1 MSPQNDGR
9 IWRRSTAGMT
19 LLEVVVGLMITGVA
33 VTAGYGALASVLD
46 QRDRAEQVLIRTLEA
61 ANIRRELRSWL
72 TGARL
77 TIEEDGPGVR
87 GLDGVWDD
95 PAGSRSSRVPDDAL
109 TILTTAPTPLEAN
122 DVVLTLFVDRDSLT
136 SLTGLVV
143 HLTAWRGR
151 EETVVEVDPRVTG
164 LEIRYFSAPFGDR
177 GWLPSW
183 ISRSLLP
190 SGIEVTLSGDSLPP
204 LLTLPMLVPVGAA
217 R

>member
-1 MSPQNDGR
+1 MRVSPSIR
-9 IWRRSTAGMT
+9 AASGMT

-46 QRDRAEQVLIRTLEA
+46 QRDRAEQILTRTLEA
-61 ANIRRELRSWL
+61 ANIRRELRQWL
-72 TGARL
+72 AGARL
-77 TIEEDGPGVR
+77 TIEEGGPGVR

-109 TILTTAPTPLEAN
+109 TILSTAPTPLEAN

-136 SLTGLVV
+136 AATGLVA
-143 HLTAWRGR
+143 HLKAWRGG

-190 SGIEVTLSGDSLPP
+190 SGIEVALSGDSLPA
-204 LLTLPMLVPVGAA
+204 LLTLPMLVAVGVA